1 MKKLSILLA
10 FMCFAVGAQ
19 VRMPV
24 LSPGASISR
33 VVGVTKVTIDYS
45 SPGVRGR
52 EGKIWGGL
60 VPYDVTWR
68 AGANAPT
75 TISFQDEVKIGGK
88 TIPKGSYSLFI
99 TPGKDKWKVHLNK
112 GNAKGRSVF
121 DFMVDGKTDLKAI
134 EATDLA
140 TLSLT
145 PQKLPTAV
153 EHLNYDITLVDQ
165 ASAKITMTWEKVS
178 LSFIVKTDPIGSAE
192 KTATAQFHW
201 QTAARTAQ
209 FYLDNKM
216 KLEEAELLA
225 RYSVK
230 SQDHFYN
237 KWVLAQ
243 VLYSK
248 GAKKEAVDY
257 AKAAQ
262 SFGTANP
269 SGFYNNYKDRI
280 AEALKTW

>member
-1 MKKLSILLA
+1 MKRLSILLVLIS
-10 FMCFAVGAQ
+10 FALDAQ
-19 VRMPV
+19 VRVPV

-33 VVGVTKVTIDYS
+33 VVGVTKIKIAYS

-75 TISFQDEVKIGGK
+75 TISFQDEVTIGGK

-99 TPGKDKWKVHLNK
+99 TPGKEQWKVHINK
-112 GNAKGRSVF
+112 GNTKGRSVF
-121 DFMVDGKTDLKAI
+121 DFMVAGKPDLKAI
-134 EATDLA
+134 EAADLV

-145 PQKLPTAV
+145 AQKLATAV
-153 EHLNYDITLVDQ
+153 EHLNYEITLIDP
-165 ASAKITMTWEKVS
+165 ASAKITMTWEKIS
-178 LSFIVKTDPIGSAE
+178 LSFVVKTDPIGSSQ
-192 KTATAQFHW
+192 KTAEAHFDW

-209 FYLDNKM
+209 FYLDNNL

-230 SQDHFYN
+230 SRAHFYN

-243 VLYSK
+243 VLYHK
-248 GAKKEAVDY
+248 GSKKEALNY
-257 AKAAQ
+257 AQAAQ
-262 SFGTANP
+262 TFGKANP
-269 SGFYNNYKDRI
+269 SGFYDNYKDRI
-280 AEALKTW
+280 AAALKSW